1 MAKMF
6 GEPLWCRGFG
16 VRNTHLR
23 AIAPTVSNSK
33 LSGNV
38 SAGIE
43 PWAAN
48 VFTEQS
54 AKGTFIR
61 KNPTL
66 ERVLRKIGI
75 NNKETWDQILA
86 DEGSVQ
92 NIGELDGWIYQKGK
106 LMQSN
111 EADPMMDV
119 VLVKEVY
126 KTFKE
131 INQLD
136 LIYQAGIRQQYIDQ
150 SVSLNLAFPTEA
162 TPKWINQVHM
172 EAWNQGIKTLYYMR
186 TESVLR
192 GDIAVKAMSPDC
204 ISCDG

>member
-1 MAKMF
+1 
-6 GEPLWCRGFG
+6 
-16 VRNTHLR
+16 VRNTHTR

-66 ERVLRKIGI
+66 EKLLKRIGI
-75 NNKETWDQILA
+75 NTKEIWDQILA
-86 DEGSVQ
+86 DGGSIQ
-92 NIGELDGWIYQKGK
+92 NIDELNGWVLQNGK
-106 LMQSN
+106 VMKQE
-111 EADPMMDV
+111 EADELV
-119 VLVKEVY
+119 GYYTVKEVY

-136 LIYQAGIRQQYIDQ
+136 LVIQAGLRQQYIDQ
-150 SVSLNLAFPTEA
+150 AVSLNLAFPSEA

-172 EAWNQGIKTLYYMR
+172 EAWKRGVKTLYYMR

-192 GDIAVKAMSPDC
+192 GDIATKAMNPDC
-204 ISCDG
+204 LSCDG